1 MQWLGVS
8 RYIISSKGD
17 AFGMLAMQLCTLQSP
32 SLSVGLHLLAN
43 QWVVWS
49 KGLCCRHDRGPQKPA
64 AVRLQVRYRP
74 KNAAACNRERHAV
87 QEGSHQCQAAS
98 QEPLAQRQQVPL
110 AEPEK
115 NSSLD
120 GWNSVV
126 SAR

>member
-1 MQWLGVS
+1 MRARQTYTLHSLSLAIGLSSVAMQW
-8 RYIISSKGD
+8 
-17 AFGMLAMQLCTLQSP
+17 A
-32 SLSVGLHLLAN
+32 
-43 QWVVWS
+43 VWS
-49 KGLCCRHDRGPQKPA
+49 KGLCCGHDQGPHEPV
-64 AVRLQVRYRP
+64 AVRLQAPYRP

-87 QEGSHQCQAAS
+87 QESSHQCRAAS
-98 QEPLAQRQQVPL
+98 QEPPAQRQQVPL